1 MLLEGK
7 VAVIYGAG
15 GNIAGAVARAYADEG
30 ARLYLAGHHADEAK
44 DLAKKTRGK
53 AEVIDALDEAAI
65 DAWTDMVANEAGR
78 IDVSFNLIGIHDVQ
92 QALMKIGVDDF
103 LQPIVNAM
111 RSQFLTTRAAAR
123 HMIRQKSGVILM
135 FGGGGPQTVPNLG
148 GFKVALD
155 AMEGLRRQWAIE
167 LGPHQIRILTLK
179 TGGVAD
185 AIPDDF
191 EGRDE
196 LIEHLKAPSPMK
208 RIAGFED
215 VGHVAVF
222 AASDHARSITDTWI
236 NMGFGS
242 MPE

>member
-44 DLAKKTRGK
+44 DRAKQTRGK

-65 DAWTDMVANEAGR
+65 DAWTDKVASEAGR
-78 IDVSFNLIGIHDVQ
+78 IDISFNLIGIHDVQ
-92 QALMKIGVDDF
+92 QALMKIRVDDF

-167 LGPHQIRILTLK
+167 LGPHQIRIVTLK

-185 AIPDDF
+185 AIPEDF
-191 EGRDE
+191 EGRDR
-196 LIEHLKAPSPMK
+196 LIEQLKAPSPMK
-208 RIAGFED
+208 RVAGFED

>member
-1 MLLEGK
+1 MLLKDK

-15 GNIAGAVARAYADEG
+15 GSIADAVARAYAQEG
-30 ARLYLAGHHADEAK
+30 ARLYLAGHHADGTK
-44 DLAKKTRGK
+44 DLAKQTRGR
-53 AEVIDALDEAAI
+53 AEVIDALDEAAV
-65 DAWTDMVANEAGR
+65 DAWTDKVADEAGR
-78 IDVSFNLIGIHDVQ
+78 IDISFNLIGLRDIQ
-92 QALMKIGVDDF
+92 QALMKIRVDDF

-111 RSQFLTTRAAAR
+111 RTQFLTTRAAAR

-135 FGGGGPQTVPNLG
+135 FGGGGPQTEPNLG

-167 LGPHQIRILTLK
+167 LGPHQIRIVTLK

-185 AIPDDF
+185 SIPQDF
-191 EGRDE
+191 EGRDQ

-208 RIAGFED
+208 QVAHFED
-215 VGHVAVF
+215 VGHIAAF